1 MFVYI
6 GECYQFV
13 FRIFDFACVS
23 NGSCCCC
30 IFFFFIFFGCLTFFL
45 LIGSASSVL
54 RVAFAS
60 FIFDIIE
67 LRHRINFA
75 QKVHTIE

>member
-30 IFFFFIFFGCLTFFL
+30 IFFFYFFWMLNIF
-45 LIGSASSVL
+45 LIDWQCKFC
-54 RVAFAS
+54 FACG
-60 FIFDIIE
+60 FRQFYI
-67 LRHRINFA
+67 
-75 QKVHTIE
+75 